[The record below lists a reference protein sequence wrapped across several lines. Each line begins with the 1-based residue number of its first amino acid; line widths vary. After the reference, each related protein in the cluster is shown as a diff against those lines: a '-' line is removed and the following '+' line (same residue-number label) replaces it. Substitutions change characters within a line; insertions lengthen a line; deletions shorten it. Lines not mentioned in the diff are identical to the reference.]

1 MHPLPGETQNHLPR
15 VIPALKSPRLF
26 HCLYWVAL
34 TRSSNEGVNVC
45 LLWHKA
51 DVPTPATNVRFRG

>member
-1 MHPLPGETQNHLPR
+1 MHQLPGGETQNHLPR

-45 LLWHKA
+45 LWHKA
-51 DVPTPATNVRFRG
+51 YIPTPATNVRFWG